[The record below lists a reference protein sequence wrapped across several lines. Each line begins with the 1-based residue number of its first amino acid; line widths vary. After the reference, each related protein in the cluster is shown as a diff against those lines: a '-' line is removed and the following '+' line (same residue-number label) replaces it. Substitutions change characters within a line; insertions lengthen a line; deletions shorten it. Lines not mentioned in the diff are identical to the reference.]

1 MAIEYK
7 NFSAYKNAPDRIK
20 KQFDNFFIKLK
31 ALRAAYIKTQNEA
44 DLQKLQNFYNK
55 MHKTIIYKSSK
66 YSLVYCQ
73 ILSDVI

>member
-1 MAIEYK
+1 MTIEYK
-7 NFSAYKNAPDRIK
+7 NFSAYKNAPNRTQ

-31 ALRAAYIKTQNEA
+31 TLRAAYIKTQSEA

-55 MHKTIIYKSSK
+55 MHNSIIYKSEK
-66 YSLVYCQ
+66 YSMVYCQ